1 MRSNKVVIYSPIWV
15 VAFCYVFFLQLRLT
29 ETDRALSVFFRTNS
43 FLKDEGRCPPLVAN
57 EQEATIPEKVENGTP
72 IATTNKVVDAVP
84 LLIALSGNETANFEE
99 WMVALKSILMNAPAH
114 APLHIHVLAD
124 GPAIT
129 VLQSETASW

>member
-1 MRSNKVVIYSPIWV
+1 
-15 VAFCYVFFLQLRLT
+15 VALCYVFFLRFWLAG
-29 ETDRALSVFFRTNS
+29 TDRALSFYFRTDS
-43 FLKDEGRCPPLVAN
+43 FTTNEGRRPNKEEVG
-57 EQEATIPEKVENGTP
+57 TPENAENGAP
-72 IATTNKVVDAVP
+72 IDATNKVVDAVP